1 MTVTTVQSVRVV
13 QLGTGGYA
21 LEIGLTPADTGKFAA
36 LTRQLTGQ
44 PSPRDQLAISI
55 DGRVLAHPATW
66 GPITDGKIQI
76 PGFATRAQAESLLS
90 YLRNR

>member
-13 QLGTGGYA
+13 QLDTGYA
-21 LEIGLTPADTGKFAA
+21 LEVVLTPADTGKFAA

-55 DGRVLAHPATW
+55 DGHVMAHPAIQ
-66 GPITDGKIQI
+66 GPITGGTAQI